1 MRKPRRQ
8 TKTDPRKRLAFAAA
22 GLRLLVTA
30 AGVCCAVA
38 SKAPFFAPVAVLVS
52 YLIPV
57 GSYRILRVQAV
68 ALAAVGAY
76 AYTAVSHGNAGVFF
90 IVSAGLCLGALAQR

>member
-1 MRKPRRQ
+1 M
-8 TKTDPRKRLAFAAA
+8 
-22 GLRLLVTA
+22 
-30 AGVCCAVA
+30 
-38 SKAPFFAPVAVLVS
+38 LVS